1 MRISQTNRIDSLT
14 EKKKDKKKKRNREKV
29 ELSVQLEWFMVLCC
43 VLAFV
48 IAMLKRRASKRFVLA
63 ENGQEDV
70 AWDSSIDNNNASAS
84 NTIRILSSDTNA
96 NIPNNIQ
103 SENATTAP
111 TPTSTLSLPTT
122 GLK

>member
-111 TPTSTLSLPTT
+111 TTTSTLSLPTT